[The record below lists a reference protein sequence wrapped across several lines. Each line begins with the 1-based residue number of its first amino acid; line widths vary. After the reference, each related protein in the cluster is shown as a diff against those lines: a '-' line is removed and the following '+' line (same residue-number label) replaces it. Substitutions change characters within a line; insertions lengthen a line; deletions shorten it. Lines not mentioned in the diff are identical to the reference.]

1 MGTSYVS
8 TFLQYLKYEKRY
20 SPLTSL
26 AYEKNLRDFFAYL
39 LTTYAIEDIKQIK
52 HLHIRSW
59 LAGLKEAKQTAT
71 TINRKQSVLRSF
83 FKYAQTQNWILT
95 NPISTLR
102 SLRTPE
108 RIPNFLKDEETE
120 FLFEELSFGEGF
132 KGFTDRLIL
141 ELLYQ
146 TGMRRAELLALKE
159 QQIEWSLH
167 HVRVIGKGN
176 KERLIPIS
184 KHLESQMQAYINEK
198 KRLFENPNTSFFILE
213 NGQNLYAGYVYRLV
227 KKHLSATTS
236 LKKKS
241 PHVMRH
247 TFATQLLNNGANLQA
262 IKDLLGHSSLA
273 STQIYTHNHIS
284 KLKDIHKKNH
294 PRG

>member
-1 MGTSYVS
+1 MDTSYVS
-8 TFLQYLKYEKRY
+8 KFLQYLKYEKRY

-26 AYEKNLRDFFAYL
+26 AYEKNLLDFFAYL
-39 LTTYAIEDIKQIK
+39 LTIYAIEDLKQIK

-59 LAGLKEAKQTAT
+59 LASLKEVKQTAT

-83 FKYAQTQNWILT
+83 FKYAQTQDWILT

-102 SLRTPE
+102 ALRTPE
-108 RIPNFLKDEETE
+108 RIPNFLKDEETD

-167 HVRVIGKGN
+167 HLRVLGKGN

-184 KHLESQMQAYINEK
+184 QHLESQMQAYINEK
-198 KRLFENPNTSFFILE
+198 KRLFENPNTAFFILE

>member
-59 LAGLKEAKQTAT
+59 LASLKEAKQTAS

-83 FKYAQTQNWILT
+83 FKYARTQNWILT

-108 RIPNFLKDEETE
+108 RIPIFLKDEETE

>member
-39 LTTYAIEDIKQIK
+39 LTTYAIEDIMQIK

-59 LAGLKEAKQTAT
+59 LASLKEAKQTAT

-108 RIPNFLKDEETE
+108 RIPIFLKDEETE

-198 KRLFENPNTSFFILE
+198 KRLFENPNTTFFILE

>member
-1 MGTSYVS
+1 MDTSYVS
-8 TFLQYLKYEKRY
+8 KFLQYLKYEKRY

-26 AYEKNLRDFFAYL
+26 AYEKNLLDFFAYL
-39 LTTYAIEDIKQIK
+39 LTIYAIEDLKQIK

-59 LAGLKEAKQTAT
+59 LASLKEAKQTAT

-83 FKYAQTQNWILT
+83 FKYAQTQDWILT

-102 SLRTPE
+102 ALRTPE
-108 RIPNFLKDEETE
+108 RIPNFLKDEETD

-167 HVRVIGKGN
+167 HLRVLGKGN

-184 KHLESQMQAYINEK
+184 QHLESQMQAYINEK

>member
-59 LAGLKEAKQTAT
+59 LASLKEAKQTAT

>member
-59 LAGLKEAKQTAT
+59 LASLKEVKQTAT

-108 RIPNFLKDEETE
+108 RIPIFLKDEETE

-198 KRLFENPNTSFFILE
+198 KRLFENPNTTFFILE

>member
-1 MGTSYVS
+1 MNKSYVS
-8 TFLQYLKYEKRY
+8 TFLQYLRYEKRY
-20 SPLTSL
+20 SPLTHL
-26 AYEKNLRDFFAYL
+26 AYEKNLTDFFTYL
-39 LTTYAIEDIKQIK
+39 LATYAIEEPKLVK
-52 HLHIRSW
+52 HIHIRSW
-59 LAGLKEAKQTAT
+59 LASLKETKQTAT

-83 FKYAQTQNWILT
+83 FKYALTQEWIQK
-95 NPISTLR
+95 NPMSTLR
-102 SLRTPE
+102 ALRTPE
-108 RIPNFLKDEETE
+108 RIPNFLKDEETA

-132 KGFTDRLIL
+132 KGFNDRLIL

-167 HVRVIGKGN
+167 HIRVVGKGN
-176 KERLIPIS
+176 KERLIPMS
-184 KHLESQMQAYINEK
+184 PLLEELMQQYNEEK
-198 KRLFENPNTSFFILE
+198 KRLFEHPSPYFFILE

-227 KKHLSATTS
+227 KKHLSAATS

>member
-59 LAGLKEAKQTAT
+59 LASLKEVKQTAT

-198 KRLFENPNTSFFILE
+198 KRLFENPNTTFFILE

>member
-26 AYEKNLRDFFAYL
+26 AYEKNLCDFFAYL
-39 LTTYAIEDIKQIK
+39 FSTYAIEDIKQIK

-59 LAGLKEAKQTAT
+59 LASLKETKQTAS

-95 NPISTLR
+95 NPISTLK

-167 HVRVIGKGN
+167 HIRVVGKGN

-198 KRLFENPNTSFFILE
+198 KRLFANANTSFFILE
-213 NGQNLYAGYVYRLV
+213 NGHNLYAGYVYRLV

>member
-59 LAGLKEAKQTAT
+59 LASLKEAKQTAT

-108 RIPNFLKDEETE
+108 RIPIFLKDEETE

>member
-59 LAGLKEAKQTAT
+59 FASLKEAKQTAT

-198 KRLFENPNTSFFILE
+198 KRLFENPNTTFFILE

>member
-1 MGTSYVS
+1 MNTSYVS
-8 TFLQYLKYEKRY
+8 KFLQYLRYEKRY
-20 SPLTSL
+20 SPLTHL
-26 AYEKNLRDFFAYL
+26 AYEKNLSDFFAYL
-39 LTTYAIEDIKQIK
+39 LGTYAVEDVKQIK
-52 HLHIRSW
+52 HIHIRSW
-59 LAGLKEAKQTAT
+59 LASLKEAKQTAT

-83 FKYAQTQNWILT
+83 FKYALTQEWIIK
-95 NPISTLR
+95 NPMNTLR
-102 SLRTPE
+102 ALRTPE
-108 RIPNFLKDEETE
+108 RIPNFLKDEETN
-120 FLFEELSFGEGF
+120 FIFEELSFGDGF

-146 TGMRRAELLALKE
+146 TGMRRAEVLALKD

-167 HVRVIGKGN
+167 HLRVIGKGN

-184 KHLESQMQAYINEK
+184 PQLEEQMQAYIKEK
-198 KRLFENPNTSFFILE
+198 KRLFEHPISYFFALE
-213 NGQNLYAGYVYRLV
+213 NGQQLYAGYVYRLV
-227 KKHLSATTS
+227 KKHLSAATS

>member
-59 LAGLKEAKQTAT
+59 LASLKEVKQTAT

>member
-59 LAGLKEAKQTAT
+59 LASLKEAKQTAT

-108 RIPNFLKDEETE
+108 RIPIFLKDEETE

-184 KHLESQMQAYINEK
+184 KYLESQMQAYINEK
-198 KRLFENPNTSFFILE
+198 KRLFENPNTTFFILE

>member
-39 LTTYAIEDIKQIK
+39 LTTYAIEDIMQIK

-59 LAGLKEAKQTAT
+59 LASLKEAKQTAT

-108 RIPNFLKDEETE
+108 RIPIFLKDEETE

>member
-59 LAGLKEAKQTAT
+59 LASLKEAKQTAT

-108 RIPNFLKDEETE
+108 RIPIFLKDEETE

-198 KRLFENPNTSFFILE
+198 KRLFENPNTTFFILE

>member
-1 MGTSYVS
+1 MDTSYVS
-8 TFLQYLKYEKRY
+8 KFLQYLKYEKRY

-26 AYEKNLRDFFAYL
+26 AYEKNLLDFFAYL
-39 LTTYAIEDIKQIK
+39 LTIYAIEDLKQIK

-59 LAGLKEAKQTAT
+59 LASLKEAKQTAT

-83 FKYAQTQNWILT
+83 FKYAQTQDWILT

-102 SLRTPE
+102 ALRTPE
-108 RIPNFLKDEETE
+108 RIPNFLKDEETD

-167 HVRVIGKGN
+167 HLRVLGKGN

-184 KHLESQMQAYINEK
+184 QHLESQMQAYINEK
-198 KRLFENPNTSFFILE
+198 KRLFENPNTAFFILE

>member
-1 MGTSYVS
+1 
-8 TFLQYLKYEKRY
+8 
-20 SPLTSL
+20 
-26 AYEKNLRDFFAYL
+26 
-39 LTTYAIEDIKQIK
+39 
-52 HLHIRSW
+52 
-59 LAGLKEAKQTAT
+59 
-71 TINRKQSVLRSF
+71 
-83 FKYAQTQNWILT
+83 
-95 NPISTLR
+95 
-102 SLRTPE
+102 
-108 RIPNFLKDEETE
+108 
-120 FLFEELSFGEGF
+120 
-132 KGFTDRLIL
+132 
-141 ELLYQ
+141 
-146 TGMRRAELLALKE
+146 MRRAELLALKE

-167 HVRVIGKGN
+167 HLRVLGKGN

-184 KHLESQMQAYINEK
+184 QHLESQMQAYINEK

>member
-59 LAGLKEAKQTAT
+59 LASLKEAKQTAT

-120 FLFEELSFGEGF
+120 FLFEELIFGEGF

>member
-59 LAGLKEAKQTAT
+59 LASLKEAKQTAT

-132 KGFTDRLIL
+132 KGFTDCLIL

>member
-1 MGTSYVS
+1 MDTSYVS
-8 TFLQYLKYEKRY
+8 KFLQYLKYEKRY

-26 AYEKNLRDFFAYL
+26 AYEKNLLDFFAYL
-39 LTTYAIEDIKQIK
+39 LTIYAIEDLKQIK

-59 LAGLKEAKQTAT
+59 LASLKEVKQTAT

-83 FKYAQTQNWILT
+83 FKYAQTQDWILT

-102 SLRTPE
+102 ALRTPE
-108 RIPNFLKDEETE
+108 RIPNFLKDEETD

-167 HVRVIGKGN
+167 HLRVLGKGN

-184 KHLESQMQAYINEK
+184 QHLESQMQAYINEK

>member
-1 MGTSYVS
+1 MNTSYVS
-8 TFLQYLKYEKRY
+8 KFLQYLRYEKRY
-20 SPLTSL
+20 SPLTHL
-26 AYEKNLRDFFAYL
+26 AYEKNLADFFAYL
-39 LTTYAIEDIKQIK
+39 LSTYAVEDLKQIK
-52 HLHIRSW
+52 HIHIRSW
-59 LAGLKEAKQTAT
+59 LASLKEAKQTAT

-83 FKYAQTQNWILT
+83 FKYALTQDWILK
-95 NPISTLR
+95 NPMNTLR
-102 SLRTPE
+102 ALRTPE
-108 RIPNFLKDEETE
+108 RIPNFLKDEETN
-120 FLFEELSFGEGF
+120 FIFEELSFGDGF

-146 TGMRRAELLALKE
+146 TGMRRAEVLALKD

-167 HVRVIGKGN
+167 HIRVIGKGN
-176 KERLIPIS
+176 KERLIPIGPQ
-184 KHLESQMQAYINEK
+184 LEEQMQAYIKEK
-198 KRLFENPNTSFFILE
+198 KRLFEHPIPYFFTLE
-213 NGQNLYAGYVYRLV
+213 NGQQVYAGYVYRLV
-227 KKHLSATTS
+227 KKHLSAATS

>member
-1 MGTSYVS
+1 MNTSYVS
-8 TFLQYLKYEKRY
+8 KFLQYLRYEKRY
-20 SPLTSL
+20 SPLTHL
-26 AYEKNLRDFFAYL
+26 AYEKNLSDFFAYL
-39 LTTYAIEDIKQIK
+39 LSTYAIENVKQIK
-52 HLHIRSW
+52 HIHIRSW
-59 LAGLKEAKQTAT
+59 LASLKEAKQTAT

-83 FKYAQTQNWILT
+83 FKYALTQEWIIK
-95 NPISTLR
+95 NPMNTLR
-102 SLRTPE
+102 ALRTPE
-108 RIPNFLKDEETE
+108 RIPNFLKDEETN
-120 FLFEELSFGEGF
+120 FIFEELSFGDGF

-146 TGMRRAELLALKE
+146 TGMRRAEVLDLKD

-167 HVRVIGKGN
+167 HIRVIGKGN

-184 KHLESQMQAYINEK
+184 PLLEEQMQAYIKEK
-198 KRLFENPNTSFFILE
+198 KRLFEDPIPYFFALE
-213 NGQNLYAGYVYRLV
+213 NGQQVYAGYVYRLV
-227 KKHLSATTS
+227 KKHLSAATS

>member
-59 LAGLKEAKQTAT
+59 LASLKEAKQTAS

-108 RIPNFLKDEETE
+108 RIPIFLKDEETE

-198 KRLFENPNTSFFILE
+198 KRLFENPNTTFFILE